1 MTKRFQVVNRL
12 IYSYKS
18 MIKLLKRKKLNPI
31 RNSLRMLKMTE
42 KINSGILGII
52 KNKKDS
58 HYWAN
63 D

>member
-31 RNSLRMLKMTE
+31 RNSLRMLKMTG
-42 KINSGILGII
+42 KINSGILEII

>member
-1 MTKRFQVVNRL
+1 
-12 IYSYKS
+12 

>member
-1 MTKRFQVVNRL
+1 MTKRFQVVNRF

-18 MIKLLKRKKLNPI
+18 MIKLIKRKKLNPI
-31 RNSLRMLKMTE
+31 RNSLRMLKMTG
-42 KINSGILGII
+42 KINSGILRII